1 MNDLFHVAR
10 LVHAILAVAI
20 VSAIVMAIQFSLV
33 DF

>member
-1 MNDLFHVAR
+1 MNDLFFVAR
-10 LVHAILAVAI
+10 LAQGLLALTI